1 MLRIENLK
9 KTYDTGDQALRDVSF
24 EAHEDEI
31 VSIIGPSGA
40 GKSTIVRCINRLV
53 EPTDGSVIFNG
64 TDIVSLSDNEI
75 RDVRKNIGMV
85 FQEYSLVER
94 LTVMENVMSG
104 RLGNLSTYQ
113 AFRRKYP
120 ESDVRR
126 ARETLNRVGLDPAAF
141 EDKRADELSGGERQR
156 VGIARAVVQQPEIIL
171 ADEPTSSLDPD
182 TSRAVM
188 GLLTDIAQSN
198 GIPVIMNIH
207 DVQLAK
213 VFSDRII
220 GLHNGSI
227 VFDAPPSEL
236 NDQATDR
243 IYKGNNRSNGESER
257 GSSETSYKLERTD
270 V

>member
-1 MLRIENLK
+1 MLRIKNLK
-9 KTYDTGDQALRDVSF
+9 KIYDTGDQALRGVSF
-24 EAHEDEI
+24 EVHEDEI

-53 EPTDGSVIFNG
+53 EPTSGSIIFNG
-64 TDIVSLSDNEI
+64 TDIASLSDNEI

-120 ESDVRR
+120 ESDVQR
-126 ARETLNRVGLDPAAF
+126 ARETLDRVGLDPAVF

-171 ADEPTSSLDPD
+171 ADEPTSSLDPG

-188 GLLTDIAQSN
+188 GLLTDIAKSN
-198 GIPVIMNIH
+198 DVPVIMNIH
-207 DVQLAK
+207 DVQLARA
-213 VFSDRII
+213 FSDRII
-220 GLHNGSI
+220 GLHGGSI

-243 IYKGNNRSNGESER
+243 IYKRNNRGNSGSER
-257 GSSETSYKLERTD
+257 DGSEMSYKPEHTD